1 MEARCACNRSSTL
14 LIADCSQ
21 AAWTS
26 RYFKWHLRAF
36 RVTHYV
42 IFNVILYVFL
52 RMKWRNN
59 VNVKT
64 IKLVHLDYM
73 FQFNGATIQFVK
85 RVQNNVQDDVMRDA
99 KLS

>member
-1 MEARCACNRSSTL
+1 M
-14 LIADCSQ
+14 
-21 AAWTS
+21 
-26 RYFKWHLRAF
+26 F
-36 RVTHYV
+36 
-42 IFNVILYVFL
+42 FL